1 MSSTPAKKPVAVPAA
16 ATVGVLAALAVTAAG
31 AVAIRDTLV
40 AADLVAGT
48 SWLQWVLDKGEVLKP
63 AGWMTPAGI
72 AAVVIGLVILVA
84 ALKPRKT
91 THLAVGDAGVWIRSR
106 DAARLAGD
114 TATTVDSVISAAT
127 SAKGRRLHVTAVATG
142 DAVRVREEL
151 TTAIAQRLQT
161 VTPQPRLRTR
171 VTVEEH

>member
-1 MSSTPAKKPVAVPAA
+1 MSSTPAKRPVAVPAA

-31 AVAIRDTLV
+31 VVAIRETLL
-40 AADLVAGT
+40 AADLITGT
-48 SWLQWVLDKGEVLKP
+48 SWLQWVLGKAEVLKP
-63 AGWMTPAGI
+63 AGWMTPAGT
-72 AAVVIGLVILVA
+72 AAVLIGLVVLVA

-91 THLAVGDAGVWIRSR
+91 THLAVGDSGVWIRSR

-114 TATTVDSVISAAT
+114 TATNIDSVISASAK
-127 SAKGRRLHVTAVATG
+127 AKGRKLRVTAAATG
-142 DAVRVREEL
+142 DTVRVRDEL

-161 VTPQPRLRTR
+161 VTPQPRIHTR